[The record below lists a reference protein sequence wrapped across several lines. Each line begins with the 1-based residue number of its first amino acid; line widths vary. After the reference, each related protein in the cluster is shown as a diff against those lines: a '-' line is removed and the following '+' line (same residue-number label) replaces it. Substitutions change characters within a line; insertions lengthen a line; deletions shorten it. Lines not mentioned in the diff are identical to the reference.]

1 MIGVVY
7 LGNNPKT
14 QERLKYIP
22 GQLVRVT
29 NAYKDAAQICTPHV
43 ANEHFIVFFERNVR
57 NEDITAITY
66 LRKKCHSVYIILITD
81 TMSDEERDIYM
92 KCGINDTIVNA
103 ASVTEL
109 NKKIQFISDREN
121 ILFDNEAPKH
131 TILRFQIPIWKRMF
145 DIVFSALAIVIL
157 SPIFIITA
165 IAIRLESPG
174 PILFKSKRVGTNYT
188 IFDFLKFRSMYIDA
202 EERLKELSKDHNQYA
217 AASSDD
223 NHKEEEDN
231 KTITAPLGEKAEQ
244 DMIDMG
250 MESMMMI
257 SDEEVMLVGD
267 DFVMAESDFNKQKQ
281 EDIDNA
287 FVKIENDPRITKVGR
302 FIRKYSIDEL
312 PQLFNILK
320 GDMSIVGNRPLPLY
334 EAEKL
339 TADSSIDRFMAP
351 AGLTGLWQVEE
362 RGKGGNMSAEERKQ
376 LDIIYGQTYN
386 FLLDLKII
394 LRTFRAFVQKG
405 NV

>member
-66 LRKKCHSVYIILITD
+66 LRKKCHNVYIILITD
-81 TMSDEERDIYM
+81 TMSDEEREIYM

-231 KTITAPLGEKAEQ
+231 KTITAPLGEQAEQ

-320 GDMSIVGNRPLPLY
+320 GDMSVVGNRPLPLY

-376 LDIIYGQTYN
+376 LDITYGQTYS
-386 FLLDLKII
+386 FMLDMKII
-394 LRTFRAFVQKG
+394 FRTLTAFVQKE

>member
-231 KTITAPLGEKAEQ
+231 KTITAPLGEQAEQ

-281 EDIDNA
+281 EDIDKA

-320 GDMSIVGNRPLPLY
+320 GDMSVVGNRPLPLY

-376 LDIIYGQTYN
+376 LDITYGQTYS
-386 FLLDLKII
+386 FMLDMKII
-394 LRTFRAFVQKG
+394 FRTLTAFVQKE